1 MDILVSL
8 AYVKQKIKETESSN
22 NIYKMQRS

>member
-1 MDILVSL
+1 MDILASL
-8 AYVKQKIKETESSN
+8 AYVKQKVKETASSN

>member
-8 AYVKQKIKETESSN
+8 AYVKEKIKGIESSN